1 MDFIIF
7 LAIIFVPIG
16 FIVKISDINDKV
28 DKDKE
33 LTNSEKLILNVA
45 QGFMNILIFIVK
57 SVLGFV
63 IPVFLIALPCIYT
76 LVAIAVSVSNDL
88 IPVAIIGAFII
99 ATVMYLFMVIVI
111 TLGNRKAK
119 KAKEKEIELKNENY
133 NNE

>member
-1 MDFIIF
+1 MEFIIF
-7 LAIIFVPIG
+7 LVIIFVPIG

>member
-1 MDFIIF
+1 MDFIII
-7 LAIIFVPIG
+7 LAIIFVIIG
-16 FIVKISDINDKV
+16 FIVKISDINNKV

-57 SVLGFV
+57 SVLGFI
-63 IPVFLIALPCIYT
+63 IPVFIIALPCIYT
-76 LVAIAVSVSNDL
+76 LVAIAVSISNDL
-88 IPVAIIGAFII
+88 IPVAIISALII
-99 ATVMYLFMVIVI
+99 ATVMYLFMVIII